1 MAIAVQ
7 NSSEATTAP
16 NPQSRLLIGSVIG
29 AVYVAICLA
38 VVAFGVP
45 YLWKLGMSDWITR
58 HLGSFVDVAGLIVV
72 LVTVAAGLLF
82 AGLAIA
88 GPTQPLGLRAGV
100 FTFLVGA
107 LGIFLITVWV
117 GQLLERY
124 LIKGQ
129 ENRNVGLMITCAIAV
144 GLIVAAVRYCFKPRF
159 ASFLVTFG
167 AQGWFQTKT
176 HKPSQGLLLRR
187 LTIAGILILA
197 GTGIWSLDQHRTLET
212 ATHNWTVHIPFTSTN
227 YIREAKGPGL
237 ENVLVP
243 DIASS
248 RYVTLLP
255 DVVYTVPLLLIGLS
269 LWVSWRA
276 VNYPVF
282 ADFLIATQAEMNK
295 VSWTTRRRLV
305 QDTIVVLVTVV
316 LFTVFLLFVDQIWGW
331 VLTRETLGGIVP
343 KAKAVDRNANQDVQE
358 RPY

>member
-1 MAIAVQ
+1 FLFG
-7 NSSEATTAP
+7 T
-16 NPQSRLLIGSVIG
+16 LVI
-29 AVYVAICLA
+29 
-38 VVAFGVP
+38 F
-45 YLWKLGMSDWITR
+45 
-58 HLGSFVDVAGLIVV
+58 
-72 LVTVAAGLLF
+72 LVT
-82 AGLAIA
+82 I
-88 GPTQPLGLRAGV
+88 
-100 FTFLVGA
+100 
-107 LGIFLITVWV
+107 WV

-129 ENRNVGLMITCAIAV
+129 ENRTTGLSIMCAVGA
-144 GLIVAAVRYCFKPRF
+144 GLIVAAVRYCFKSQF
-159 ASFLVTFG
+159 ANFLVTFES
-167 AQGWFQTKT
+167 QGWFHAKS

-197 GTGIWSLDQHRTLET
+197 GAGIWSLWQSRTLET
-212 ATHNWTVHIPFTSTN
+212 ATHNWTVHVPFTATN
-227 YIREAKGPGL
+227 YVKELKGIGPAI
-237 ENVLVP
+237 LVP

-255 DVVYTVPLLLIGLS
+255 DVAYTLPLLLVGLS
-269 LWVSWRA
+269 VWVSWRA
-276 VNYPVF
+276 VNFPMF

-316 LFTVFLLFVDQIWGW
+316 LFTVFLLFVDQVWGW

-343 KAKAVDRNANQDVQE
+343 KAKAVDRSANQDVQE